1 MGNVPERKV
10 WKDSRNGTS
19 LRETVS
25 DVYEWGGQVMF
36 SRIGRKIGGILFAIS
51 FIYLIG
57 MAGADDVAGGPVS
70 SIFAKGLIAV
80 AGMAVGAVL
89 IAAGGEQ
96 NEDTL

>member
-1 MGNVPERKV
+1 M
-10 WKDSRNGTS
+10 
-19 LRETVS
+19 L
-25 DVYEWGGQVMF
+25 
-36 SRIGRKIGGILFAIS
+36 SRIGRKIGGILFVIS

-89 IAAGGEQ
+89 IAAGGEE
-96 NEDTL
+96 NEDTFKYVSMVEDLISIRDGEIIDEI

>member
-1 MGNVPERKV
+1 
-10 WKDSRNGTS
+10 
-19 LRETVS
+19 
-25 DVYEWGGQVMF
+25 MF

-57 MAGADDVAGGPVS
+57 MAGTDDVAGGPVS
-70 SIFAKGLIAV
+70 SLFAKGLIAV